1 MYLCKKIL
9 TNYRSKLLA
18 RDKKKKDFEITIVR
32 VELLDYKLILVCI
45 ERLLDCG
52 FHIL

>member
-18 RDKKKKDFEITIVR
+18 RDNKKKDFEITT
-32 VELLDYKLILVCI
+32 VELFDYKLILVCI
-45 ERLLDCG
+45 YRIPVGG